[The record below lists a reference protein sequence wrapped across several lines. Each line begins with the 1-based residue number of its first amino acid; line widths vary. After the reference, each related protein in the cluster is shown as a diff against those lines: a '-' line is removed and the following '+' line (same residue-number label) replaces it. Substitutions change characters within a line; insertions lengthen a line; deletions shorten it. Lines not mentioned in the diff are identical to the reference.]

1 MRHIG
6 TLSDRPT
13 AIERLRE
20 TKRRGAEWLLDRVD
34 PDGKVSPRNEG
45 FRFYRL
51 PWTLTVSGHTQAATA
66 VCGWIREHMV
76 TSDGDFDRGHR
87 KLYDAY
93 AYRNATLVYGA
104 HMARQFDLSSRG
116 LNFILAMQDPSS
128 GGFANDR
135 DPDGTLGD
143 VMDLPYTCGCG
154 LACIALGRLDAAR
167 QVYQFLQR
175 VWNAQTELPKRLY
188 YSFSRRQQAV
198 ITEYDRQDIFWH
210 VVESQEP
217 RAQRWTVGGLSAA
230 FLCRLYMVDPNPA
243 YLALARDFLR
253 SVRTLTMRYT
263 PTTSARWFIATS
275 RRTRMTDR
283 SANSL
288 VFSSML
294 SSPLNEKMRS
304 PGYIGRNHSQV
315 PPETKTWTP
324 RNRPLL
330 AARTSSGRRSP
341 SNGVLMKPA
350 IVPWAICEPQR
361 VFGP

>member
-51 PWTLTVSGHTQAATA
+51 PWTLTVSGHTHAAAA
-66 VCGWIREHMV
+66 VCGWIREHMLTPV
-76 TSDGDFDRGHR
+76 GDFDRGHR
-87 KLYDAY
+87 RLYDAY

-243 YLALARDFLR
+243 YLSLARDFQQFSIQSTPRQFEFPQVCKSGWGAGLLYQVTGEEPYAAWAVKLAHWFADTQADDG
-253 SVRTLTMRYT
+253 SWVFESDPTEGRTLEITAEFVAHVDT
-263 PTTSARWFIATS
+263 IIGCLAS
-275 RRTRMTDR
+275 R
-283 SANSL
+283 
-288 VFSSML
+288 
-294 SSPLNEKMRS
+294 P
-304 PGYIGRNHSQV
+304 
-315 PPETKTWTP
+315 
-324 RNRPLL
+324 
-330 AARTSSGRRSP
+330 
-341 SNGVLMKPA
+341 
-350 IVPWAICEPQR
+350 
-361 VFGP
+361 